1 MTNSYIPEEFEITYK
16 HDLNGTRS
24 IMLVGNSLL
33 VNNPN
38 PEFID
43 IEQISEE
50 KWIQFW
56 EDLERIG
63 LWDLEEEYQSCTLEG
78 GFTWS
83 VKIIYKS
90 KELNS
95 YGANMEPKIV
105 IGDKVYSVLE
115 ELYKSIE
122 EYRAILADEGKIK
135 EIIKI
140 ILDFEK
146 ILVKKAKAHVPP
158 DQGLPAVPRKA
169 THPLLTNTAT
179 TLPSRPI
186 RVKLTLL

>member
-1 MTNSYIPEEFEITYK
+1 MTISYIPEEFEINYK
-16 HDLNGTRS
+16 HDLNGTKS
-24 IMLVGNSLL
+24 IKLLNNALL

-38 PEFID
+38 PELID
-43 IEQISEE
+43 INRISKE

-83 VKIIYKS
+83 IKIVYKS

-105 IGDKVYSVLE
+105 FGDKIYSVLE

-122 EYRAILADEGKIK
+122 ELIDLE
-135 EIIKI
+135 
-140 ILDFEK
+140 
-146 ILVKKAKAHVPP
+146 
-158 DQGLPAVPRKA
+158 
-169 THPLLTNTAT
+169 
-179 TLPSRPI
+179 
-186 RVKLTLL
+186 